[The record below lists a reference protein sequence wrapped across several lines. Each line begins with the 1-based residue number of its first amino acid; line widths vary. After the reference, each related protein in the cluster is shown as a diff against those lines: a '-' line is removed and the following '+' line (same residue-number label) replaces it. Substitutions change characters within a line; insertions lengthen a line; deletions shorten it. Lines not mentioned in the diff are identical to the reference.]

1 MVIAAGL
8 DPAAVMLMEGQGG
21 CVAFVDRCRLCAD
34 GRSCSFEVLWRVQ
47 IDQPTM
53 LALKA
58 GSLGPGTRYL
68 NEVCVISWI
77 FLCVV
82 YEYRFWTCMCVAV
95 ARAPGPPR
103 GRVCAVASGNA
114 RAPARCGCPDP

>member
-8 DPAAVMLMEGQGG
+8 DPASVMLMEGQGG
-21 CVAFVDRCRLCAD
+21 CVVCGVCRPLSIVRG

-58 GSLGPGTRYL
+58 GSLGPGTRVS
-68 NEVCVISWI
+68 ERGQCV
-77 FLCVV
+77 
-82 YEYRFWTCMCVAV
+82 
-95 ARAPGPPR
+95 
-103 GRVCAVASGNA
+103 
-114 RAPARCGCPDP
+114 